1 MHLEKVAH
9 HVREKLDEI
18 KRKEV
23 NRLRM
28 LAKERMKQMQGTE
41 VLKFVAQHGGM
52 PTDFIYYRLFLIR
65 EFAVLSFLVNPFC
78 FLTHSQNYIYIY
90 ISIYTRTHLIK
101 QKAPKQNTD

>member
-28 LAKERMKQMQGTE
+28 LAKEKMKQMQGTD
-41 VLKFVAQHGGM
+41 VLKLVAQYGGM
-52 PTDFIYYRLFLIR
+52 PFVD
-65 EFAVLSFLVNPFC
+65 
-78 FLTHSQNYIYIY
+78 
-90 ISIYTRTHLIK
+90 
-101 QKAPKQNTD
+101 